1 MHYLRTARRIEAG
14 GMISALLDNVTFT
27 EARQAMKNRLP
38 VMNPISMIA
47 IFASLSEASATAV
60 LPHLDEHNQQI
71 YIWFLIAFPSA
82 LVLLFFLTINFNP
95 KALYMPSQHAN
106 TAPLQTPPDGYTCS
120 EIYKHSL
127 RYETACRTGKP
138 DP

>member
-1 MHYLRTARRIEAG
+1 
-14 GMISALLDNVTFT
+14 MISALFDNVTFT
-27 EARQAMKNRLP
+27 EARQPMKNRLP

-60 LPHLDEHNQQI
+60 LPYLDEHNQQI

-95 KALYMPSQHAN
+95 KALYLPSQHAHA
-106 TAPLQTPPDGYTCS
+106 APLHTPPDGYTCS
-120 EIYKHSL
+120 EIYKHSM